1 MSDAINQLVAIGTAA
16 LMLLNCTLAFP
27 VSAAQQATTT
37 DPHAQ
42 NPDLIAG
49 GFTTPLA
56 RRDRPDAAT
65 GADLIRKRFD
75 LIKQVVPGVARVA
88 VLWQPG
94 EELGRPL
101 TALQD
106 VGKAAWALGLNLRF
120 VAAADVPQLEAALS
134 EISTGDVDAILVLS
148 SRLLLVEREYIVQ
161 LIAKTGLP
169 AMYDAREFVEN
180 GGLMSY
186 GPNLTELEQY
196 NAPYADKIMDQS
208 NSAQIEQPIKLEL
221 VVNLKTARKLGISF
235 KPEFL
240 MFVDKIIE

>member
-1 MSDAINQLVAIGTAA
+1 MSDAINQRVALGLPA
-16 LMLLNCTLAFP
+16 LLLKITIAFP
-27 VSAAQQATTT
+27 VFAAQQATTAA
-37 DPHAQ
+37 PHAQ
-42 NPDLIAG
+42 NPDSIAG
-49 GFTTPLA
+49 GLATPLA
-56 RRDRPDAAT
+56 GPDRPDAAT

-75 LIKQVVPGVARVA
+75 LIKQIVPRVARVA
-88 VLWQPG
+88 VVWQPG
-94 EELGRPL
+94 EEIGRPL

-120 VAAADVPQLEAALS
+120 VAAADVPQLEAAFS
-134 EISTGDVDAILVLS
+134 DISTGDVDAILVLS

-169 AMYDAREFVEN
+169 AVYDAREFVEN

-186 GPNLTELEQY
+186 GPNLTELDQY
-196 NAPYADKIMDQS
+196 NAPYADKIMEQA
-208 NSAQIEQPIKLEL
+208 NSAQVDQPIKLEL

-240 MFVDKIIE
+240 MLVDKIIE